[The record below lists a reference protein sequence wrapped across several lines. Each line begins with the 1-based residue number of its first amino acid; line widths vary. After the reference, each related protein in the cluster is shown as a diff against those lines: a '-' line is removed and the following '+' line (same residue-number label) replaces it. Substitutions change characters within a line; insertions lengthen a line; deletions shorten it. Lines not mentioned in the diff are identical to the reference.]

1 MSSTVTVIG
10 GVNQGTLNGL
20 ISVPLTGVTSTAGAA
35 LQSALTAISNQV
47 TAGSVSFTSFDQATG
62 QSESTTGTSAT
73 GGLYVISDKYFG
85 PAGSPGTPGNGVYTI
100 GSAYSTIV
108 VKAPGTETVTASNNA
123 NQLFVLGSKSNVDL
137 FTGTGTGSVIAA
149 GGNDTLNLQG
159 SQSAVLSAGDSRVKS
174 YAGNA
179 TVVATGSASVFASV
193 VKGYAGTMNFVNN
206 STAAA
211 TVAGGSG
218 SLTVFGGAAGGT
230 FSGGTSGNNLLVA
243 GSGGAELVGGG
254 NGDILAAGFNAGSTT
269 TASGTVTGKDFL
281 FAGVG
286 NETLLASSATGTNLF
301 QAGVGADV
309 ISTAGSGDQ
318 FFFGNSGTA
327 TMTGSTAANAIN
339 VYFFGTPTATGG
351 NDVIT
356 NFNLNTDKLF
366 AIDGTNITSIT
377 GSNVAG
383 TPGVLVSLSDGTQ
396 ITMQG
401 ITVAQASVYAGGSF
415 I

>member
-1 MSSTVTVIG
+1 MSSSVTVVG
-10 GVNQGTLNGL
+10 GVNGNSLNGL
-20 ISVPLTGVTSTAGAA
+20 ITTPLNGVASGVVAA
-35 LQSALTAISNQV
+35 LQTSLNAIGTAVTSGAVFFENADAQTGQITSTVGTSASGGLFVISNQV
-47 TAGSVSFTSFDQATG
+47 FGATG
-62 QSESTTGTSAT
+62 PVGLPVTNFAVSSAFST
-73 GGLYVISDKYFG
+73 
-85 PAGSPGTPGNGVYTI
+85 
-100 GSAYSTIV
+100 V
-108 VKAPGTETVTASNNA
+108 VVEAPGTETVTASNN
-123 NQLFVLGSKSNVDL
+123 NGQSFVLGANSNVNL

-159 SQSAVLSAGDSRVKS
+159 SQSAVLSAGNSRVKS
-174 YAGNA
+174 YFGNA
-179 TVVATGSASVFASV
+179 TVAATGSASVFASV
-193 VKGYAGTMNFVNN
+193 VKGYAGTMDFVNN

-211 TVAGGSG
+211 KVAGGSG
-218 SLTVFGGAAGGT
+218 TVTVFGGVGGGT
-230 FSGGTSGNNLLVA
+230 FSGGTSGNNVLIA
-243 GSGGAELVGGG
+243 GSGSAVLVGGG
-254 NGDILAAGFNAGSTT
+254 NNDLLAAGFNADGVTPTSTP
-269 TASGTVTGKDFL
+269 VTGKDYL

-286 NETLLASSATGTNLF
+286 NETLLASSSTGTNLF

-318 FFFGNSGTA
+318 FFFGNSGSA
-327 TMTGSTAANAIN
+327 TMTGSTAGNAVN

-356 NFNLNTDKLF
+356 NFNLSTDKLF

-377 GSNVAG
+377 GSTVGG

-401 ITVAQASVYAGGSF
+401 ITVAQASVYSGGSF